1 MQISVLS
8 RNQTIRIE
16 SPMILY
22 TLSRNVVFSRL
33 NHYVDDDLLSTLDLQ
48 SDIDPFLVITSID
61 HGLENFWNITF
72 IVIRLQTYHCSH
84 ITMTIYIF

>member
-1 MQISVLS
+1 MSVLS
-8 RNQTIRIE
+8 RNQAIHIE
-16 SPMILY
+16 SPTIVY
-22 TLSRNVVFSRL
+22 TLSRNVVFSRF

-72 IVIRLQTYHCSH
+72 IDIRSLRKR
-84 ITMTIYIF
+84 IIVPI

>member
-1 MQISVLS
+1 MSVLS
-8 RNQTIRIE
+8 RNQAIRIE
-16 SPMILY
+16 SPMIVY

-48 SDIDPFLVITSID
+48 SDPFLVITSID

-72 IVIRLQTYHCSH
+72 IDIRSLRKR
-84 ITMTIYIF
+84 IIVPI